1 MVLTVYYLSLHEG
14 HNEGEVR
21 AIAFSALIVG
31 NIFLILTSLS
41 KTRNIISVLSE
52 KNISVLVIIGIA
64 LTLLFLTISVPAL
77 QNIFSFHFPGFNHF
91 ITSLTGA
98 FIILV
103 LFESY
108 KFYKT
113 KNAW

>member
-52 KNISVLVIIGIA
+52 KYFCISNYWDCVN
-64 LTLLFLTISVPAL
+64 FTISHD
-77 QNIFSFHFPGFNHF
+77 IG
-91 ITSLTGA
+91 TSA
-98 FIILV
+98 SKYF
-103 LFESY
+103 
-108 KFYKT
+108 
-113 KNAW
+113 